1 MNSNLKKSLLG
12 VLIAASA
19 FTAMAEDGVTDNTI
33 LIGQTIGITGQIAGA
48 VKELNEGANAYIS
61 QVNKTGGVHGRKIQL
76 ITLDDKFD
84 PAQSAKNVEKLINED
99 KVFALFQNR
108 GTPHTEAI
116 LPIMTAAKV
125 PLVGPSTGATILHTP
140 VNPLLFNVR
149 ARYQA
154 EVLKTVEQFSMSG
167 ITQIA
172 LIHVDDSFGRDGLA
186 GFNFA
191 MAARKLT
198 PALIAKFDRNK
209 PEFQPIIDAI
219 LKAKPHA
226 VIIVSTAPTAAT
238 IIKMARAAGNNT
250 RFMTLSNNSS
260 EAFVKS
266 LGEHAAGVVVS
277 QITPAPQVVTSKLS
291 GEFKIAAKASGATM
305 SYAAMEGFIAAKVL
319 VEGLRRGGKKLT
331 RESFIRGLESI
342 RNWDLGG
349 LDISYGPD
357 DHTGSE
363 YVELTIIG
371 QDGKFRR

>member
-1 MNSNLKKSLLG
+1 MNTNWKKSVLSL
-12 VLIAASA
+12 LIAGAACSA
-19 FTAMAEDGVTDNTI
+19 TAEDGVTDSTI

-61 QVNKTGGVHGRKIQL
+61 QVNKRGGVNGRKIQ
-76 ITLDDKFD
+76 IISLDDKFD
-84 PAQSAKNVEKLINED
+84 PALSAKNAERLITED

-116 LPIMTAAKV
+116 LPIMTANHV

-154 EVLKTVEQFSMSG
+154 EILKTVEQFSQSG
-167 ITQIA
+167 ITQIG
-172 LIHVDDSFGRDGLA
+172 LVHVDDSFGRDGLA
-186 GFNFA
+186 GYNFA

-198 PALIAKFDRNK
+198 PAMIAKFDRVK
-209 PEFQPIIDAI
+209 PDFPPIVDAI

-226 VIIVSTAPTAAT
+226 VLIVSSAPTAAT
-238 IIKMARAAGNNT
+238 IIKMVRTAGNNT

-260 EAFVKS
+260 DAFVKS
-266 LGEHAAGVVVS
+266 LGDYAPGVVVS
-277 QITPAPQVVTSKLS
+277 QITPAPHLITSKL
-291 GEFKIAAKASGATM
+291 GQEYKIAAKASGATV
-305 SYAAMEGFIAAKVL
+305 SYAAMEGFIAAKIL
-319 VEGLRRGGKKLT
+319 VEGLRRGGRKLT
-331 RESFIRGLESI
+331 RESFIQGLESM
-342 RNWDLGG
+342 RNVDLGG
-349 LDISYGPD
+349 VDISYGPD

-371 QDGKFRR
+371 KDGKFRR

>member
-12 VLIAASA
+12 VLLAVSA
-19 FTAMAEDGVTDNTI
+19 CGAMAEDGVTDNTI

-48 VKELNEGANAYIS
+48 VKELNEGANAYLK
-61 QVNKTGGVHGRKIQL
+61 QVNQRGGVNGRKIQL
-76 ITLDDKFD
+76 ITLDDKFE
-84 PAQSAKNVEKLINED
+84 PALSAKNAEKLINED

-116 LPIMTAAKV
+116 LPIMMASKV

-149 ARYQA
+149 AKYQA
-154 EVLKTVEQFSMSG
+154 EILKTVEQFSMSG

-172 LIHVDDSFGRDGLA
+172 LVHVDDSFGRDGLA

-198 PALIAKFDRNK
+198 PALVAKFDRAK
-209 PEFQPIIDAI
+209 PEFPAVVDSIV
-219 LKAKPHA
+219 KAKPHA
-226 VIIVSTAPTAAT
+226 VIIVSSAPTAAT
-238 IIKMARAAGNNT
+238 IIKLVREQGSKV

-349 LDISYGPD
+349 VDISYGPD

>member
-19 FTAMAEDGVTDNTI
+19 FTAMAEDGVTENTI

-61 QVNKTGGVHGRKIQL
+61 QVNKSGGVHGRKIQL

-226 VIIVSTAPTAAT
+226 VIIVSSAPTAAT

-349 LDISYGPD
+349 LDVSYGPD

>member
-1 MNSNLKKSLLG
+1 
-12 VLIAASA
+12 
-19 FTAMAEDGVTDNTI
+19 
-33 LIGQTIGITGQIAGA
+33 
-48 VKELNEGANAYIS
+48 
-61 QVNKTGGVHGRKIQL
+61 
-76 ITLDDKFD
+76 
-84 PAQSAKNVEKLINED
+84 
-99 KVFALFQNR
+99 LFQNR

-125 PLVGPSTGATILHTP
+125 PLVGPSTGATILHNP

-149 ARYQA
+149 AKYQA
-154 EVLKTVEQFSMSG
+154 EILKTVEQFSMSG

-172 LIHVDDSFGRDGLA
+172 LVHVDDSFGRDGLA

-198 PALIAKFDRNK
+198 PAMIAKFDRNK
-209 PEFQPIIDAI
+209 PDFPPIVDAI

-238 IIKMARAAGNNT
+238 IIKLVRAAGNNT

-266 LGEHAAGVVVS
+266 LGEYAPGVVVS
-277 QITPAPQVVTSKLS
+277 QITPAPHLITSKL
-291 GEFKIAAKASGATM
+291 GQEYKIAAKASGATV
-305 SYAAMEGFIAAKVL
+305 SYAAMEGFMAAKVL
-319 VEGLRRGGKKLT
+319 VEGLKRGGKKLT
-331 RESFIRGLESI
+331 RESFIHGLESI
-342 RNWDLGG
+342 RNWDMGG
-349 LDISYGPD
+349 VDISYGPD

-371 QDGKFRR
+371 KDGKFRR